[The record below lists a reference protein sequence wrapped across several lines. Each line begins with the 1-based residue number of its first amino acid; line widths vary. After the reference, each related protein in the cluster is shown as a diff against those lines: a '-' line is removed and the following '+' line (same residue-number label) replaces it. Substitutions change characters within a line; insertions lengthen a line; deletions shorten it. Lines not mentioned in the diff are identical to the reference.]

1 MKKKGGGEWMK
12 KLFDFVMRVATF
24 IRIVKESQHI
34 DYTRWHS
41 GQV

>member
-1 MKKKGGGEWMK
+1 MK

-24 IRIVKESQHI
+24 IRDSERITDI